1 MKPNKSAKQFSIV
14 LFECANKVNALDEVR
29 DSVILFDELIRSNIE
44 LKSFVQSR
52 RILQDQKLKILV
64 EVLGSSVH
72 GLVLGIVS
80 YLSGMHTNK
89 IIGQIKKYYLAN
101 YKLVKNKVSVH
112 AVLSNK
118 MEKED
123 ATSMKEKLDQ
133 ILSRD
138 TDLSIEVDESLI
150 GGIKLRIENTYLDAS
165 IKSQINNVKLD
176 LMKT

>member
-1 MKPNKSAKQFSIV
+1 MKPNKSAEQFSTV
-14 LFECANKVNALDEVR
+14 LFECAKKVDSLDEVR

-44 LKSFVQSR
+44 LKSFVQSK
-52 RILQDQKLKILV
+52 RILHDQKLKILI

-89 IIGQIKKYYLAN
+89 IISQIKKYYLAH

-118 MEKED
+118 MEKKDE
-123 ATSMKEKLDQ
+123 TMMKEKLDQ

-150 GGIKLRIENTYLDAS
+150 GGIKLRIDNTYLDAS

>member
-1 MKPNKSAKQFSIV
+1 MKPNKSAKQFSNV
-14 LFECANKVNALDEVR
+14 LFECADRLNVLDEVR

-44 LKSFVQSR
+44 LKSFVQSK

-64 EVLGSSVH
+64 EVLGSSIH

-89 IIGQIKKYYLAN
+89 IISQIKKYYLAH

-123 ATSMKEKLDQ
+123 EAKMKEKLDQ

-138 TDLSIEVDESLI
+138 TDLSIEVDKSLI
-150 GGIKLRIENTYLDAS
+150 GGIKLRIDNTYLDAS